1 MADPSQDATIASW
14 VRQHGTLARF
24 DLEIA
29 LCHILDCSRAHLLT
43 HPDRALNQP
52 ELAQLERW
60 SDQLYKHVPI
70 AYLCGNQEF
79 WGLSLTVD
87 HRVLVPRPDTET
99 LVEQTLAC
107 MAQQDPSPSTGT
119 ALRLLDLGTGSGA
132 IALALASERPD
143 ADVHACDCSLDSLA
157 VARENSR
164 SLRLPVTLHHSD
176 WFDNI
181 SQRYD
186 LIVSNPPYIA
196 PSDPHLDLLGAEPAH
211 ALVADDNGL
220 ADLRTICEQAGRFL
234 QTNGW
239 LLLEHGFDQA
249 EAVRSL
255 LSNNGFIDVQS
266 RRDLGGNERV
276 TWGQKP
282 SDQALSAH
290 E

>member
-1 MADPSQDATIASW
+1 MVDHSFNATVASW
-14 VRQHGTLARF
+14 LRHHGTLARF
-24 DLEIA
+24 DLELA
-29 LCHILDCSRAHLLT
+29 LCHILDCSRAYVLT
-43 HPDRALNQP
+43 HPDRGLTRP
-52 ELAQLERW
+52 ELDQLEHW
-60 SDQLYKHVPI
+60 SEQLYKHVPV

-99 LVEQTLAC
+99 LVEQALAC
-107 MAQQDPSPSTGT
+107 MNQRDPSPATGA
-119 ALRLLDLGTGSGA
+119 ALTLLDLGTGSGA
-132 IALALASERPD
+132 IALALASERPE
-143 ADVHACDCSLDSLA
+143 AEVHACDRSLDSLT

-164 SLRLPVTLHHSD
+164 SLKLPVTFHHSD
-176 WFDNI
+176 WFENI

-196 PSDPHLDLLGAEPAH
+196 PTDPHLSLLGAEPAH
-211 ALVADDNGL
+211 ALVANDNGL
-220 ADLRTICEQAGRFL
+220 ADLRTICDGADAFL

-239 LLLEHGFDQA
+239 LLLEHGYDQA
-249 EAVRSL
+249 AAVRSL
-255 LSNNGFIDVQS
+255 LSDNGFIDVQS

>member
-1 MADPSQDATIASW
+1 MADRSQNATVASW
-14 VRQHGTLARF
+14 IRQHGTLARF

-29 LCHILDCSRAHLLT
+29 LCHILGCSRAHLLA
-43 HPDRALNQP
+43 HPDSKLNRP
-52 ELAQLERW
+52 ELAQLESW

-79 WGLSLTVD
+79 WGLSLKVD

-107 MAQQDPSPSTGT
+107 MAQQDPSPATGT
-119 ALRLLDLGTGSGA
+119 APRLLDLGTGSGA

-157 VARENSR
+157 VARENIR
-164 SLRLPVTLHHSD
+164 SLKLPVTLHHSH
-176 WFDNI
+176 WFENI

-220 ADLRTICEQAGRFL
+220 ADLRTICQQASAFL
-234 QTNGW
+234 QASGW

-255 LSNNGFIDVQS
+255 MSNNGFISVKS

-282 SDQALSAH
+282 SDQALSGY